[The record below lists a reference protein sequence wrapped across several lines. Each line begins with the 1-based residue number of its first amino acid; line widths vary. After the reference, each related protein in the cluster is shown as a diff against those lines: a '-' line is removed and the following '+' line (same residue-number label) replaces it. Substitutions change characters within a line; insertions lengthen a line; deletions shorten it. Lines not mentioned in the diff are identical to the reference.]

1 MKTHNQIS
9 VFLVED
15 NTVYAKSLQGF
26 LLTHFPD
33 MKIKLFPVGETCLMK
48 MHLNPNVVIMDY
60 FLNSKYGEAQN
71 GLEIIKRIKEQN
83 SQTNIVVLSA
93 QDNYTV
99 VWMQSNNMAASMCK
113 RTRVLLIKFSSLLK
127 ILIIKIMLFLKPR
140 YNEII

>member
-1 MKTHNQIS
+1 MKAHNKIS

-15 NTVYAKSLQGF
+15 NNIYAKSLQGF
-26 LLTHFPD
+26 LITHFPD
-33 MKIKLFPVGETCLMK
+33 IKIRLFPVGETCLMK
-48 MHLNPNVVIMDY
+48 MHLNPDVIIMDY

-99 VWMQSNNMAASMCK
+99 VLDAIKQYGCFYVQKDEGAFNK
-113 RTRVLLIKFSSLLK
+113 VLQLIKNFDYKNTTVLETK
-127 ILIIKIMLFLKPR
+127 V
-140 YNEII
+140 

>member
-48 MHLNPNVVIMDY
+48 MHLNPDVVIMDY

-83 SQTNIVVLSA
+83 PQTNIVVLSA

-99 VWMQSNNMAASMCK
+99 VLDAIKQYGCFYVQKDEGAFNK
-113 RTRVLLIKFSSLLK
+113 VQQLIKNFDYKNNAVLETK
-127 ILIIKIMLFLKPR
+127 I
-140 YNEII
+140 

>member
-48 MHLNPNVVIMDY
+48 MHLNPDVVIMDY

-99 VWMQSNNMAASMCK
+99 VLDAIKQYGCFYVQKDEGAFNK
-113 RTRVLLIKFSSLLK
+113 VQQLIKNFDYKNNAVLETK
-127 ILIIKIMLFLKPR
+127 I
-140 YNEII
+140 

>member
-48 MHLNPNVVIMDY
+48 MHLNPDVVIMDY

-83 SQTNIVVLSA
+83 PQTNIVVLSA

-99 VWMQSNNMAASMCK
+99 VLDAIKQYGCFYVQKDEGAFNK
-113 RTRVLLIKFSSLLK
+113 VLQLIKNFDYKNTTVLETK
-127 ILIIKIMLFLKPR
+127 V
-140 YNEII
+140 

>member
-33 MKIKLFPVGETCLMK
+33 MKIKLFTVGETCLMK
-48 MHLNPNVVIMDY
+48 MHLNPDVVIMDY

-99 VWMQSNNMAASMCK
+99 VLDAIKQYGCFYVQKDEGAFNK
-113 RTRVLLIKFSSLLK
+113 VQQLIKNFDYKNNAVLETK
-127 ILIIKIMLFLKPR
+127 I
-140 YNEII
+140 

>member
-1 MKTHNQIS
+1 MKTHDQIS

-48 MHLNPNVVIMDY
+48 MHLNPDVVIMDY

-99 VWMQSNNMAASMCK
+99 VLDAIKQYGCFYVQKDEGAFNK
-113 RTRVLLIKFSSLLK
+113 VQQLIKNFDYKNNAVLETK
-127 ILIIKIMLFLKPR
+127 I
-140 YNEII
+140 

>member
-48 MHLNPNVVIMDY
+48 MHLNPDVVIMDY

-99 VWMQSNNMAASMCK
+99 VLDAIKQYGCFYVQKDEGAFNK
-113 RTRVLLIKFSSLLK
+113 VLQLIKNFDYKNTTVLETK
-127 ILIIKIMLFLKPR
+127 V
-140 YNEII
+140 